1 MKNMDLLV
9 KQKADIV
16 AKINQAVKDG
26 NEKTFSEAF
35 IAYTDM
41 LQEAVLAE
49 AKGLVAAADNQILS
63 GRGARPLTSEEN
75 KYYQGLI
82 NALKSGNPKQAL
94 TDFNVIL
101 PVTVIDA
108 IFEDLTE
115 DHPLLDAVNFMPTGA
130 LVEILVNTQDG
141 RHLATWDQLC
151 SEIVKEL
158 TGGFRKLDLTQKKLS
173 AFLPICKAMLDLGP
187 AWLDRYVR
195 VILAEAIAN
204 GLESGIIDG
213 SGLDEPTG
221 MRRDPNSA
229 LDPVDGYGLIAS
241 IPFNEISPATYGAL
255 LAELSVSP
263 NGLNRKISEVIFIVN
278 PLDYFTKIMPATSFR
293 RPDGTYAYDIFPFPT
308 RVIQSVY
315 QPVNEAIIG
324 LPKRYFMGLGTSKG
338 GKIEYSDEYRFLEDE
353 RVYLTKLYGNGMPL
367 DSRSFRRLD
376 IQNLVPAVPR
386 VFVANDPLN
395 VAGPVTIDG
404 QPIEITGFEDARL
417 ASLKIG
423 SLTLS
428 PTFNKSVMVYT
439 VSTTD
444 ATNTITAVAKDGEA
458 DIAIKVNDAAHTNG
472 TPATWDAGANEVE
485 VTVTNGAETE
495 TYTVTVT
502 KSE

>member
-1 MKNMDLLV
+1 M
-9 KQKADIV
+9 
-16 AKINQAVKDG
+16 KDG
-26 NEKTFSEAF
+26 DEEAF
-35 IAYTDM
+35 AKAFVEYTDM

-63 GRGARPLTSEEN
+63 GRGVRALTSEEN

-115 DHPLLDAVNFMPTGA
+115 EHPLLEAISFMPTGA

-151 SEIVKEL
+151 SEIVREL

-229 LDPVDGYGLIAS
+229 LDPVDGYGLIPS

-338 GKIEYSDEYRFLEDE
+338 GRIEYSDEYRFLEDE

-376 IQNLVPAVPR
+376 ITDLR
-386 VFVANDPLN
+386 
-395 VAGPVTIDG
+395 PVY
-404 QPIEITGFEDARL
+404 PIVRTTPYVDARL
-417 ASLKIG
+417 DGLKIADG
-423 SLTLS
+423 DVEISPAFNADVHYYTAETENVADLVAATAKDANAVITATLNGEE
-428 PTFNKSVMVYT
+428 TNL
-439 VSTTD
+439 
-444 ATNTITAVAKDGEA
+444 ATNQAWTEGQNVIV
-458 DIAIKVNDAAHTNG
+458 I
-472 TPATWDAGANEVE
+472 
-485 VTVTNGAETE
+485 TVTNGGVVE
-495 TYTVTVT
+495 TYILVVTYT
-502 KSE
+502 IPEA

>member
-9 KQKADIV
+9 KQKSDIV
-16 AKINQAVKDG
+16 AKINQAMKDG
-26 NEKTFSEAF
+26 DEEAF
-35 IAYTDM
+35 AKAFVEYTDM

-63 GRGARPLTSEEN
+63 GRGVRALTSEEN

-115 DHPLLDAVNFMPTGA
+115 EHPLLEAISFMPTGA

-151 SEIVKEL
+151 SEIVREL

-229 LDPVDGYGLIAS
+229 LDPVDGYGLIPS

-338 GKIEYSDEYRFLEDE
+338 GRIEYSDEYRFLEDE

-376 IQNLVPAVPR
+376 ITDLR
-386 VFVANDPLN
+386 
-395 VAGPVTIDG
+395 PVY
-404 QPIEITGFEDARL
+404 PIVRTTPYVDARL
-417 ASLKIG
+417 DGLKIADG
-423 SLTLS
+423 DVEISPAFNADVHYYTAETENVADLVAATAKDANAVITATL
-428 PTFNKSVMVYT
+428 NGEE
-439 VSTTD
+439 TD
-444 ATNTITAVAKDGEA
+444 LATNQAWTEGQNVIV
-458 DIAIKVNDAAHTNG
+458 I
-472 TPATWDAGANEVE
+472 
-485 VTVTNGAETE
+485 TVTNGGVVE
-495 TYTVTVT
+495 TYILVVTYT
-502 KSE
+502 PEA

>member
-9 KQKADIV
+9 KQKSDIV
-16 AKINQAVKDG
+16 AKINQAMKDG
-26 NEKTFSEAF
+26 DEEAF
-35 IAYTDM
+35 AKAFVEYTDM

-63 GRGARPLTSEEN
+63 GRGVRALTSEEN

-115 DHPLLDAVNFMPTGA
+115 EHPLLDAVNFMPTGA

-141 RHLATWDQLC
+141 KHLATWDQLC
-151 SEIVKEL
+151 SEIVREL

-229 LDPVDGYGLIAS
+229 LDPVDGYGLIPS

-255 LAELSVSP
+255 LAELSISP
-263 NGLNRKISEVIFIVN
+263 NGLNRKISEVIFVVN

-376 IQNLVPAVPR
+376 ITDLR
-386 VFVANDPLN
+386 
-395 VAGPVTIDG
+395 PVY
-404 QPIEITGFEDARL
+404 PIVRTTPYVDARL
-417 ASLKIG
+417 DGLKIADG
-423 SLTLS
+423 GVKISPAFNADVHYYTAETENVANLVAATAKDANAVITATL
-428 PTFNKSVMVYT
+428 NGEE
-439 VSTTD
+439 TD
-444 ATNTITAVAKDGEA
+444 LATNQAWTEGQNVIV
-458 DIAIKVNDAAHTNG
+458 I
-472 TPATWDAGANEVE
+472 
-485 VTVTNGAETE
+485 TVTNGGVVE
-495 TYTVTVT
+495 TYILVVTYT
-502 KSE
+502 GELEA

>member
-9 KQKADIV
+9 KQKSDIV
-16 AKINQAVKDG
+16 AKINQAMKDG
-26 NEKTFSEAF
+26 DEEAF
-35 IAYTDM
+35 AKAFVEYTDM

-63 GRGARPLTSEEN
+63 GRGVRALTSEEN

-115 DHPLLDAVNFMPTGA
+115 EHPLLEAISFMPTGA

-338 GKIEYSDEYRFLEDE
+338 GRIEYSDEYRFLEDE

-376 IQNLVPAVPR
+376 ITDLR
-386 VFVANDPLN
+386 
-395 VAGPVTIDG
+395 PVY
-404 QPIEITGFEDARL
+404 PIVRTTPYVDARL
-417 ASLKIG
+417 DGLKIADG
-423 SLTLS
+423 DVEISPAFNADVHYYTAETENVADLVAATAKDANAVITATL
-428 PTFNKSVMVYT
+428 NGEE
-439 VSTTD
+439 TD
-444 ATNTITAVAKDGEA
+444 LATNQAWTEGQNVIV
-458 DIAIKVNDAAHTNG
+458 I
-472 TPATWDAGANEVE
+472 
-485 VTVTNGAETE
+485 TVTNGGVVE
-495 TYTVTVT
+495 TYILVVTYT
-502 KSE
+502 GEPEA

>member
-9 KQKADIV
+9 KQKNEIV
-16 AKINQAVKDG
+16 AKINQAMKDG
-26 NEKTFSEAF
+26 DEAAF
-35 IAYTDM
+35 AAAFTEYTDM
-41 LQEAVLAE
+41 LQEAVMAE
-49 AKGLVAAADNQILS
+49 AKGLVQAADNQILS
-63 GRGARPLTSEEN
+63 GRGVRALTSEET
-75 KYYQGLI
+75 KYYNGLI
-82 NALKSGNPKQAL
+82 GALKSGNPKQAL

-115 DHPLLDAVNFMPTGA
+115 EHPLLDAIGFTPTGA

-141 RHLATWDQLC
+141 RHLATWDDLC
-151 SEIVKEL
+151 TEIVKEL

-195 VILAEAIAN
+195 VILSEAIAN
-204 GLESGIIDG
+204 GLEGGIIDG
-213 SGLDEPTG
+213 SGLKAPCG
-221 MRRDPNSA
+221 MRRDPNSP
-229 LDPVDGYGLIAS
+229 LDPVTGYGLIPS

-255 LAELSVSP
+255 LAELSISP

-376 IQNLVPAVPR
+376 ITDLR
-386 VFVANDPLN
+386 
-395 VAGPVTIDG
+395 PVY
-404 QPIEITGFEDARL
+404 PIVRTTPYVDARL
-417 ASLKIG
+417 DGLKVADGAVAI
-423 SLTLS
+423 SPAFNADVHYYTAETENVADLVAATAKDANAVITATL
-428 PTFNKSVMVYT
+428 NGVE
-439 VSTTD
+439 TD
-444 ATNTITAVAKDGEA
+444 LATNQAWTEGQNVIV
-458 DIAIKVNDAAHTNG
+458 I
-472 TPATWDAGANEVE
+472 
-485 VTVTNGAETE
+485 TVTNGGVVE
-495 TYTVTVT
+495 TYILVVAYTV
-502 KSE
+502 EPEA

>member
-9 KQKADIV
+9 KQKSDIV
-16 AKINQAVKDG
+16 AKINQAMKDG
-26 NEKTFSEAF
+26 DEEAF
-35 IAYTDM
+35 AKAFVEYTDM

-63 GRGARPLTSEEN
+63 GRGVRALTSEEN

-115 DHPLLDAVNFMPTGA
+115 EHPLLEAISFMPTGA

-151 SEIVKEL
+151 SEIVREL

-229 LDPVDGYGLIAS
+229 LDPVDGYGLIPS

-338 GKIEYSDEYRFLEDE
+338 GRIEYSDEYRFLEDE

-376 IQNLVPAVPR
+376 ITDLR
-386 VFVANDPLN
+386 
-395 VAGPVTIDG
+395 PVY
-404 QPIEITGFEDARL
+404 PIVRTTPYVDARL
-417 ASLKIG
+417 DGLKIADG
-423 SLTLS
+423 DVEISPAFNADVHYYTAETENVADLVAATAKDANAVITATL
-428 PTFNKSVMVYT
+428 NGEE
-439 VSTTD
+439 TD
-444 ATNTITAVAKDGEA
+444 LATNQAWTEGQNVIV
-458 DIAIKVNDAAHTNG
+458 I
-472 TPATWDAGANEVE
+472 
-485 VTVTNGAETE
+485 TVTNGGVVE
-495 TYTVTVT
+495 TYILVVTYT
-502 KSE
+502 GEPEA

>member
-9 KQKADIV
+9 KQKSDIV
-16 AKINQAVKDG
+16 AKINQAMKDG
-26 NEKTFSEAF
+26 DEEAF
-35 IAYTDM
+35 AKAFVEYTDM

-63 GRGARPLTSEEN
+63 GRGVRALTSEEN

-115 DHPLLDAVNFMPTGA
+115 EHPLLEAISFMPTGA

-229 LDPVDGYGLIAS
+229 LDPVDGYGLIPS

-338 GKIEYSDEYRFLEDE
+338 GRIEYSDEYRFLEDE

-376 IQNLVPAVPR
+376 ITDLR
-386 VFVANDPLN
+386 
-395 VAGPVTIDG
+395 PVY
-404 QPIEITGFEDARL
+404 PIVRTTPYVDARL
-417 ASLKIG
+417 DGLKIADG
-423 SLTLS
+423 DVEISPAFNADVHYYTAETENVADLVAATAKDANAVITATL
-428 PTFNKSVMVYT
+428 NGEE
-439 VSTTD
+439 TD
-444 ATNTITAVAKDGEA
+444 LATNQAWTEGQNVIV
-458 DIAIKVNDAAHTNG
+458 I
-472 TPATWDAGANEVE
+472 
-485 VTVTNGAETE
+485 TVTNGGVVE
-495 TYTVTVT
+495 TYILVVTYT
-502 KSE
+502 GEPEA

>member
-1 MKNMDLLV
+1 LL
-9 KQKADIV
+9 KQQKEAWTSRIQD
-16 AKINQAVKDG
+16 AVKNGD
-26 NEKTFSEAF
+26 ETAFAEAF
-35 IAYTDM
+35 VEYTDV

-49 AKGLVAAADNQILS
+49 AKGLVAAADNQILA
-63 GRGARPLTSEEN
+63 GRGVRVLTSEEHQ
-75 KYYQGLI
+75 YYQKLI
-82 NALKSGNPKQAL
+82 EAMKSGNPKQAL
-94 TDFNVIL
+94 ADFKVIL

-115 DHPLLDAVNFMPTGA
+115 EHPLLDAVNFMPTGA

-141 RHLATWDQLC
+141 RRLATWDQLC

-229 LDPVDGYGLIAS
+229 LDPGDGYGLIPS

-376 IQNLVPAVPR
+376 ITNLVPVPVN
-386 VFVANDPLN
+386 VFVTNDPLG
-395 VAGPVTIDG
+395 VQGIA
-404 QPIEITGFEDARL
+404 DARL

-423 SLTLS
+423 SLALV
-428 PTFNKSVMVYT
+428 PPFNKSVMVYT
-439 VSTTD
+439 ASTTD

-458 DIAIKVNDAAHTNG
+458 TISIKVNGVAHTNG
-472 TPATWDAGANEVE
+472 TPATWDAGANKVE

-502 KSE
+502 KSQ

>member
-1 MKNMDLLV
+1 
-9 KQKADIV
+9 
-16 AKINQAVKDG
+16 
-26 NEKTFSEAF
+26 
-35 IAYTDM
+35 
-41 LQEAVLAE
+41 
-49 AKGLVAAADNQILS
+49 
-63 GRGARPLTSEEN
+63 
-75 KYYQGLI
+75 
-82 NALKSGNPKQAL
+82 
-94 TDFNVIL
+94 VIL

-115 DHPLLDAVNFMPTGA
+115 EHPLLDAVNFMPTGA

-141 RHLATWDQLC
+141 RRLATWDQLC

-229 LDPVDGYGLIAS
+229 LDPGDGYGLIPS

-376 IQNLVPAVPR
+376 ITNLVPVPVN
-386 VFVANDPLN
+386 VFVTNDPLG
-395 VAGPVTIDG
+395 VQGIA
-404 QPIEITGFEDARL
+404 DARL

-423 SLTLS
+423 SLALV
-428 PTFNKSVMVYT
+428 PPFNKSVMVYT
-439 VSTTD
+439 ASTTD

-458 DIAIKVNDAAHTNG
+458 TISIKVNGVAHTNG
-472 TPATWDAGANEVE
+472 TPATWDAGANKVE

-502 KSE
+502 KSQ

>member
-1 MKNMDLLV
+1 MKNPDMLV
-9 KQKADIV
+9 KQKAEIV
-16 AKINQAVKDG
+16 ARINQAMKDG
-26 NEKTFSEAF
+26 NEEAF
-35 IAYTDM
+35 ATAFTEYTDL
-41 LQEAVLAE
+41 LQEAVIAE
-49 AKGLVAAADNQILS
+49 ARGLVQSADNQILT
-63 GRGARPLTSEEN
+63 GRGVRSLTSEETN
-75 KYYQGLI
+75 YYQGLI
-82 NALKSGNPKQAL
+82 GALKSGNPKQAL

-115 DHPLLDAVNFMPTGA
+115 DHPLLDAINFMPTGA

-158 TGGFRKLDLTQKKLS
+158 TGGFKKLDLTQKKLS

-195 VILAEAIAN
+195 VILSEAIAN
-204 GLESGIIDG
+204 GLEGGIIDG

-241 IPFNEISPATYGAL
+241 IPFNEISPAAYGGL

-263 NGLNRKISEVIFIVN
+263 NGLNRKISEVILIVN

-315 QPVNEAIIG
+315 QPVNEALIG

-338 GKIEYSDEYRFLEDE
+338 GRVEYSDEYRFLEDE

-376 IQNLVPAVPR
+376 ITDLR
-386 VFVANDPLN
+386 
-395 VAGPVTIDG
+395 PVYPVVRTT
-404 QPIEITGFEDARL
+404 PYVDARL
-417 ASLKIG
+417 DELKVASGAVKI
-423 SLTLS
+423 S
-428 PTFNKSVMVYT
+428 PAFNADVHYYT
-439 VSTTD
+439 AETANATD
-444 ATNTITAVAKDGEA
+444 VVDVAAKDTNAVITATLNGVEA
-458 DIAIKVNDAAHTNG
+458 TLG
-472 TPATWDAGANEVE
+472 TAQTWTEGQNVI
-485 VTVTNGAETE
+485 VITVTNGGVVETYILVV
-495 TYTVTVT
+495 TYTV
-502 KSE
+502 EA

>member
-1 MKNMDLLV
+1 MKNLDLL
-9 KQKADIV
+9 KQQKAEFA
-16 AKINQAVKDG
+16 AKMKEAVQNN
-26 NEKTFSEAF
+26 NEEAFAEAF
-35 IAYTDM
+35 IEYTDI

-63 GRGARPLTSEEN
+63 GRGVRALTSEEN

-94 TDFNVIL
+94 ADFNVIL

-115 DHPLLDAVNFMPTGA
+115 EHPLLDAVNFMPTGA

-151 SEIVKEL
+151 SEIIKEL
-158 TGGFRKLDLTQKKLS
+158 TVGFRKLDLTQKKLS

-195 VILAEAIAN
+195 AILSEAIAN

-221 MRRDPNSA
+221 MRRDPNSP
-229 LDPVDGYGLIAS
+229 LNPVTGYGLIAS

-376 IQNLVPAVPR
+376 ITDLR
-386 VFVANDPLN
+386 
-395 VAGPVTIDG
+395 PVY
-404 QPIEITGFEDARL
+404 PIVRTTPYVDARL
-417 ASLKIG
+417 DGLKVADGAVAI
-423 SLTLS
+423 SPAFNADVHYYTAETTNVADLVAATAKDTNAVITATL
-428 PTFNKSVMVYT
+428 NGEE
-439 VSTTD
+439 TD
-444 ATNTITAVAKDGEA
+444 LATNQ
-458 DIAIKVNDAAHTNG
+458 
-472 TPATWDAGANEVE
+472 TWAEGQNVI
-485 VTVTNGAETE
+485 VITVTNGGVVE
-495 TYTVTVT
+495 TYILVVTYT
-502 KSE
+502 PEA

>member
-1 MKNMDLLV
+1 MKNLDLLRQ
-9 KQKADIV
+9 QKAEIISR
-16 AKINQAVKDG
+16 INQAVTDG
-26 NEKTFSEAF
+26 NEEAF
-35 IAYTDM
+35 AAAFTEYTEM
-41 LQEAVLAE
+41 LQDAVIAE
-49 AKGLVAAADNQILS
+49 AKGLVQSADNQILT
-63 GRGARPLTSEEN
+63 GRGVRPLTSEEN

-82 NALKSGNPKQAL
+82 GALKSGNPKQAL
-94 TDFNVIL
+94 SDFNVIL

-108 IFEDLTE
+108 VFEDLTE
-115 DHPLLDAVNFMPTGA
+115 DHPLLEAISFMPTGA

-338 GKIEYSDEYRFLEDE
+338 GRIEYSDEYRFLEDE

-376 IQNLVPAVPR
+376 ITDLR
-386 VFVANDPLN
+386 
-395 VAGPVTIDG
+395 PVY
-404 QPIEITGFEDARL
+404 PIVRTTPYVDARL
-417 ASLKIG
+417 DGLKVADGAVAI
-423 SLTLS
+423 SPAFNADVHYYTAETTNAADLVAATAKDTNAVITATL
-428 PTFNKSVMVYT
+428 NGEE
-439 VSTTD
+439 TD
-444 ATNTITAVAKDGEA
+444 LATNQ
-458 DIAIKVNDAAHTNG
+458 
-472 TPATWDAGANEVE
+472 TWAEGQNVI
-485 VTVTNGAETE
+485 VITVTNGGVVE
-495 TYTVTVT
+495 TYILVVTYT
-502 KSE
+502 PEA

>member
-1 MKNMDLLV
+1 LKNLDLL
-9 KQKADIV
+9 KQQKAEFA
-16 AKINQAVKDG
+16 AKMKEAVQNN
-26 NEKTFSEAF
+26 NEEAFAEAF
-35 IAYTDM
+35 IEYTDI

-63 GRGARPLTSEEN
+63 GRGVRALTSEEN

-94 TDFNVIL
+94 ADFNVIL

-115 DHPLLDAVNFMPTGA
+115 EHPLLDAVNFMPTGA

-151 SEIVKEL
+151 SEIIKEL

-195 VILAEAIAN
+195 AILSEAIAN

-221 MRRDPNSA
+221 MRRDPNSP
-229 LDPVDGYGLIAS
+229 LNPVTGYGLIAS

-376 IQNLVPAVPR
+376 ITDLR
-386 VFVANDPLN
+386 
-395 VAGPVTIDG
+395 PVY
-404 QPIEITGFEDARL
+404 PIVRTTPYVDARL
-417 ASLKIG
+417 DGLKVADGAVAI
-423 SLTLS
+423 SPAFNADVHYYTAETTNVADLVAATAKDTNAVITATL
-428 PTFNKSVMVYT
+428 NGEE
-439 VSTTD
+439 TD
-444 ATNTITAVAKDGEA
+444 LATNQ
-458 DIAIKVNDAAHTNG
+458 
-472 TPATWDAGANEVE
+472 TWAEGQNVI
-485 VTVTNGAETE
+485 VITVTNGGVVE
-495 TYTVTVT
+495 TYILVVTYT
-502 KSE
+502 PEA

>member
-9 KQKADIV
+9 KQKSDIV
-16 AKINQAVKDG
+16 AKINQAMKDG
-26 NEKTFSEAF
+26 DEEAF
-35 IAYTDM
+35 AKAFVEYTDM

-63 GRGARPLTSEEN
+63 GRGVRALTSEEN

-115 DHPLLDAVNFMPTGA
+115 EHPLLEAISFMPTGA

-151 SEIVKEL
+151 SEIVREL

-229 LDPVDGYGLIAS
+229 LDPVDGYGLIPS

-338 GKIEYSDEYRFLEDE
+338 GRIEYSDEYRFLEDE

-376 IQNLVPAVPR
+376 ITDLR
-386 VFVANDPLN
+386 
-395 VAGPVTIDG
+395 PVY
-404 QPIEITGFEDARL
+404 PIVRTTPYVDARL
-417 ASLKIG
+417 DGLKIADG
-423 SLTLS
+423 DVEISPAFNADVHYYTAETENVADLVAATAKDANAVITATLNGEE
-428 PTFNKSVMVYT
+428 TNL
-439 VSTTD
+439 
-444 ATNTITAVAKDGEA
+444 ATNQAWTEGQNVIV
-458 DIAIKVNDAAHTNG
+458 I
-472 TPATWDAGANEVE
+472 
-485 VTVTNGAETE
+485 TVTNGGVVE
-495 TYTVTVT
+495 TYILVVTYT
-502 KSE
+502 IPEA

>member
-1 MKNMDLLV
+1 
-9 KQKADIV
+9 
-16 AKINQAVKDG
+16 
-26 NEKTFSEAF
+26 
-35 IAYTDM
+35 
-41 LQEAVLAE
+41 
-49 AKGLVAAADNQILS
+49 
-63 GRGARPLTSEEN
+63 
-75 KYYQGLI
+75 
-82 NALKSGNPKQAL
+82 
-94 TDFNVIL
+94 VIL

-115 DHPLLDAVNFMPTGA
+115 EHPLLDAVNFMPTGA

-141 RHLATWDQLC
+141 RRLATWDQLC

-229 LDPVDGYGLIAS
+229 LDPGDGYGLIPS

-376 IQNLVPAVPR
+376 ITNLVPVPVN
-386 VFVANDPLN
+386 VFVTNDPLG
-395 VAGPVTIDG
+395 VQGIA
-404 QPIEITGFEDARL
+404 DARL

-423 SLTLS
+423 SLALV
-428 PTFNKSVMVYT
+428 PPFNKSVMVYT
-439 VSTTD
+439 ASTTD

-458 DIAIKVNDAAHTNG
+458 TISIKVNGVAHANG
-472 TPATWDAGANEVE
+472 TPATWDAGANKVE

-502 KSE
+502 KSQ